1 MDRHEREEIVREMK
15 RKYGE
20 GAEPPV
26 RETIGLYE
34 DVLSEYEDVIREV
47 QQGHERELHELE
59 RLIEASNRKT
69 EKVVETGSSANILFG
84 LGLGVIGAVLVLTY
98 FLIDPMW
105 IVGLGVGSIFMSFV
119 LFYEMEQ
126 KAKW

>member
-26 RETIGLYE
+26 RETIGL
-34 DVLSEYEDVIREV
+34 YEDVIREV